1 MYTKC
6 TLCKE
11 EGHNAAKC
19 PDLTDP
25 LQPGFSGAGG
35 GGGNSHDHD
44 DDESLSSI
52 PSYQISSL
60 FEYRKSLRIISIF
73 HKISHSKLVLN

>member
-11 EGHNAAKC
+11 EGHNANKC

-44 DDESLSSI
+44 DDESLSVSDVL
-52 PSYQISSL
+52 QV
-60 FEYRKSLRIISIF
+60 EYKKRIRINTMV
-73 HKISHSKLVLN
+73 HKIWHTKSVLN